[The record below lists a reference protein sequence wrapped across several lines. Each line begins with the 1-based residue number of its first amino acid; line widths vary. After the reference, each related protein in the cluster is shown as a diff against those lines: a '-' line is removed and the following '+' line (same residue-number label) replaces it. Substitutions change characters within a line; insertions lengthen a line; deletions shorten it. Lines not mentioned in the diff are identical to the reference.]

1 MSDANEEYIPAL
13 SYRFL
18 TPFYDFIQEYIVR
31 DVRYKSLLIERAN
44 IQPGQHV
51 LDLGCGTGTLAI
63 MAKQAQPAADVVGLD
78 ADPDMLKVAKYKSS
92 QQNVSVKFDVGFT
105 NKLPY
110 PDESLDRVLS
120 SIMIHHLKTPDKWQ
134 TAREVY
140 RVLKPG
146 GQLHIIDFGKPV
158 TWYGKILSLWRSG
171 IPARREAPQLKWLIS
186 NQAYLLIN
194 RLRMSLASSINL
206 KVMLNSSPIWQ
217 SSDKPLRASLAKL
230 PRWHKDY

>member
-1 MSDANEEYIPAL
+1 MSEIDDKYIPAL

-18 TPFYDFIQEYIVR
+18 TPFYDFIQKYVVR
-31 DVRYKSLLIERAN
+31 DTRYKSLLVVQAN
-44 IQPGQHV
+44 IQAGQRV

-63 MAKQAQPAADVVGLD
+63 MAKMAQPGAEVVGLD
-78 ADPDMLKVAKYKSS
+78 ADPDMLKVARYKSEL
-92 QQNVSVKFDVGFT
+92 QKVPVTFDVGFT

-110 PDESLDRVLS
+110 PDESFDRVLS

-158 TWYGKILSLWRSG
+158 TWYGKMLGPLLHKFE
-171 IPARREAPQLKWLIS
+171 EANDNI
-186 NQAYLLIN
+186 
-194 RLRMSLASSINL
+194 
-206 KVMLNSSPIWQ
+206 
-217 SSDKPLRASLAKL
+217 DGKL
-230 PRWHKDY
+230 PEIFGAPGLKTQVIGNFWTFFGDQAFLRGEKPAN